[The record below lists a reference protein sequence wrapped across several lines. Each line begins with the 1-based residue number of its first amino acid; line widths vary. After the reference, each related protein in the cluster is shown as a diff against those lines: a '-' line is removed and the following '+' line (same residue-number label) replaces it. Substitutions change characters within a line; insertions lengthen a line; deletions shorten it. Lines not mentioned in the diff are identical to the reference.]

1 MMNHVTQNWTLV
13 MAQKWTWRPSRK
25 AVQTAMSCLGSG
37 AAILL
42 CTFPAL
48 AAASLRGKETLGES
62 GIQGLEFLAFI
73 AIVALAPVMIL
84 FTASVARMLL
94 GKLGW
99 MANPVFEPAYQTEPT
114 PVYRDLSAPRA
125 THVPNAQF
133 GVGKVEV
140 PRSELNGDLLP

>member
-13 MAQKWTWRPSRK
+13 IRQKWTWRPSRK

-48 AAASLRGKETLGES
+48 AAASLRGTDTLGES

-84 FTASVARMLL
+84 FTASAARMLL

-99 MANPVFEPAYQTEPT
+99 MTSPVFEPALLPEPS
-114 PVYRDLSAPRA
+114 PVYRDLSTPRE
-125 THVPNAQF
+125 THVPNSQF
-133 GVGKVEV
+133 GIGKVEV
-140 PRSELNGDLLP
+140 PRAEISGDLLP

>member
-13 MAQKWTWRPSRK
+13 MKTTCTWRPSRK
-25 AVQTAMSCLGSG
+25 AVRTALSCLGSG

-48 AAASLRGKETLGES
+48 AAASLRGTDTLTVG
-62 GIQGLEFLAFI
+62 GIRGFEFLAFI

-84 FTASVARMLL
+84 FTASAIRILLSRM
-94 GKLGW
+94 GW
-99 MANPVFEPAYQTEPT
+99 MATSVLDVPFQPEPAPT
-114 PVYRDLSAPRA
+114 QRDFSAPREIR
-125 THVPNAQF
+125 VPNSQF

-140 PRSELNGDLLP
+140 HRSEFQGELLP

>member
-13 MAQKWTWRPSRK
+13 IRQKWTWRPSRK

-42 CTFPAL
+42 CTVPAL
-48 AAASLRGKETLGES
+48 AAASLRGTDPLGES
-62 GIQGLEFLAFI
+62 GIRGLEFLAFI

-84 FTASVARMLL
+84 FAASAVRMLI

-99 MANPVFEPAYQTEPT
+99 NSAPVFEPVLQPEPT
-114 PVYRDLSAPRA
+114 PVFRDLSTPRE
-125 THVPNAQF
+125 TQVPNAHF

-140 PRSELNGDLLP
+140 PRSELQGDLLP